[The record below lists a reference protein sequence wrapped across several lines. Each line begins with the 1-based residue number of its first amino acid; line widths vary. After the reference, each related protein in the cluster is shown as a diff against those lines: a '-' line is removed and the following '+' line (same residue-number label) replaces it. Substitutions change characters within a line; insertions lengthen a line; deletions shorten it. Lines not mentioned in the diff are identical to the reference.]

1 MILLFTQS
9 FCPKREMPMKHKR
22 CLVVMLCFIVGV
34 SLLGA
39 ASSADTETEAKRL
52 AQQAM
57 ANPDYRVLPGDIY
70 QLGYTAGQTPVTYQI
85 VVDASGIIRV
95 SNLGSVNTNGKTFL
109 TVKKQVEALV
119 SQNYPLSV
127 VQFVLAVPS
136 SFKVTVK
143 GEVSKTT
150 EVPAWGLMR
159 ASQAIA
165 GLLTDFASNR
175 YLSITS
181 SAGKTTDYD
190 LFKAIRDG
198 DLRQDPYLSPG
209 DVISIPRVKRRVT
222 LFGAVERPG
231 TYELAETET
240 LSDLITVYGSGYTD
254 GADRTQVKITRTIRA
269 EDGSTKF
276 DSFFLALSGESGKNE
291 QLQHLDKVY
300 IDAQK
305 ELRPFVYLDIPLDAE
320 ARSRLLTD
328 DQKINGLSETD
339 AQTGL
344 SKTYANSADS
354 INNTTE
360 NKIIA
365 TTISIPFSEG
375 DDLTSIVHERL
386 SLFTKPWVDATGAYI
401 FRQGKQIPVNL
412 SPVLFD
418 QSYRELIPL
427 EAEDRIIVPEIKQ
440 TVTGTGAV
448 TTPGVYPYTPGRT
461 FEYYIGLAGGFDYQR
476 NSGGAV
482 VIRDVY
488 GKKLDKDAIIG
499 PNTIITAKSNA
510 FMYNFNIYV
519 PLITVTA
526 TVLTIIT
533 SIITLTKR

>member
-1 MILLFTQS
+1 
-9 FCPKREMPMKHKR
+9 MKHKR
-22 CLVVMLCFIVGV
+22 HLVIVLCFIAAA

-39 ASSADTETEAKRL
+39 ASNSDTETEAKRL

-95 SNLGSVNTNGKTFL
+95 SNLGAVNTNGKTFL

-127 VQFVLAVPS
+127 VQFVLAAPS
-136 SFKVTVK
+136 SFKVTVR
-143 GEVSKTT
+143 GEVVKTT
-150 EVPAWGLMR
+150 EVQAWGLMR

-209 DVISIPRVKRRVT
+209 DVITVPRAKRRVT
-222 LFGAVERPG
+222 LSGAVERPG
-231 TYELAETET
+231 VYELSDTET
-240 LSDLITVYGSGYTD
+240 LADLITVYGSGYTE
-254 GADRTQVKITRTIRA
+254 GANRTQVKITRTTNA
-269 EDGSTKF
+269 EDGMTKF
-276 DSFFLALSGESGKNE
+276 DSFFAPVSSELEGNG

-300 IDAQK
+300 IDTQK
-305 ELRPFVYLDIPLDAE
+305 TLRPFVYLDMPLDAE
-320 ARSRLLTD
+320 ARAGLLVD
-328 DQKINGLSETD
+328 SQKINGLSTD
-339 AQTGL
+339 DLQTTL
-344 SKTYANSADS
+344 SRNAANSTS
-354 INNTTE
+354 IANKNTE
-360 NKIIA
+360 SKIVA

-375 DDLTSIVHERL
+375 DDLTSIVRERL
-386 SLFTKPWVDATGAYI
+386 SLFTKPWVDAAGAYI

-412 SPVLFD
+412 NPLLFD
-418 QSYRELIPL
+418 QSYREVIPL
-427 EAEDRIIVPEIKQ
+427 EAEDRIIVPEMKQ
-440 TVTGTGAV
+440 TVTVTGAV

-476 NSGGAV
+476 NTGNAV
-482 VIRDVY
+482 TITDVY
-488 GKKLDKDAIIG
+488 GKKLAKSSIIG

-519 PLITVTA
+519 PIITVTA
-526 TVLTIIT
+526 TILTIVT
-533 SIITLTKR
+533 SILTLTR